1 MKTAGWRCEVTS
13 KYRRLARQLQ
23 GQIENGV
30 WQPGDK
36 LPSLRETVKQS
47 GFSLMTVL
55 NAYQLL
61 ESQGWILAQP
71 QSGYRVAP
79 CQHSPANLAR
89 PALHAAEAV
98 DVNAFIFNVLQSG
111 QQPDCVAFGSAF
123 PDASLFPQEQLARS
137 LGRVARHLTPDQ
149 QLVLPPGCAELR
161 RAIARRYAAR
171 GMEVTPEEIVIT
183 SGALEALNLSLQ
195 TLTRPGDW
203 VVVEAPAFYGALQAI
218 ERLQLK
224 ALAVPADVTAGL
236 DLDALADA
244 LGRYPVKACWL
255 MSHCQNPLGVS
266 LGVQSRSRLLA
277 LLREHQVPLIED
289 DVYMELYD
297 GERAP
302 LPLRAQDPGVLHC
315 SSFSKTLA
323 TGLRI
328 GWVSAGKRAP
338 DIQRLQL
345 MSTLSTSAPMQLAL
359 ADYLASHHYDR
370 HLRTLR
376 RVLQQRKQRFYEA
389 LCQLLP
395 AQVRVDP
402 GTGGY
407 FLWLSLPESMDA
419 TRLYHLA
426 LAEGITIAPGRMFA
440 AGEQFRHCFRL
451 NVSLP
456 WNSRTEAA
464 VGRLSVLIRALISG
478 C

>member
-1 MKTAGWRCEVTS
+1 MTS

-23 GQIENGV
+23 GQIEAGV
-30 WQPGDK
+30 WQSGDK
-36 LPSLRETVKQS
+36 LPSLRDTVKQS

-79 CQHSPANLAR
+79 RQHSPANTAR

-98 DVNAFIFNVLQSG
+98 DINAFIFNVLQAG
-111 QQPDCVAFGSAF
+111 QRSDCVAFGSAF
-123 PDASLFPQEQLARS
+123 PDSSLFPQEQLARS
-137 LGRVARHLTPDQ
+137 LSRVARHLTPDQ

-171 GMEVTPEEIVIT
+171 GTEVAPEEIVIT

-195 TLTRPGDW
+195 VLTRPGDW

-224 ALAVPADVTAGL
+224 ALAVPVDVASGL
-236 DLDALADA
+236 DLGALADA

-266 LGVQSRSRLLA
+266 LGAESRSRLLA

-289 DVYMELYD
+289 DVYAELYD
-297 GERAP
+297 GEQAP
-302 LPLRAQDPGVLHC
+302 LPLRALDRDVLHC

-328 GWVSAGKRAP
+328 GWVSAGERAP

-370 HLRTLR
+370 HLHTLR
-376 RVLQQRKQRFYEA
+376 RVLLQRKQRFYKA
-389 LCQLLP
+389 LCQQLP
-395 AQVRVDP
+395 EQVCVHP
-402 GTGGY
+402 GGGY
-407 FLWLSLPESMDA
+407 FLWLSLPDGMDA
-419 TRLYHLA
+419 TRLYHRA
-426 LAEGITIAPGRMFA
+426 LSEDITIAPGRMFA
-440 AGEQFRHCFRL
+440 AGDQFRHCFRL

-464 VGRLSVLIRALISG
+464 IARLAALARELIQG

>member
-1 MKTAGWRCEVTS
+1 MSS
-13 KYRRLARQLQ
+13 KYRRLAGQLQ
-23 GQIENGV
+23 EQIETGV
-30 WQPGDK
+30 WQPGDR
-36 LPSLRETVKQS
+36 LPSLRESARRS

-55 NAYQLL
+55 SAYQLL

-79 CQHSPANLAR
+79 RQHSPANAAR
-89 PALHAAEAV
+89 PAFHAAEAV
-98 DVNAFIFNVLQSG
+98 DINAFIFNVLQAG
-111 QQPDCVAFGSAF
+111 QRPDCVAFGSAF
-123 PDASLFPQEQLARS
+123 PHPSLFPKEQLARS
-137 LGRVARHLTPDQ
+137 LSRVARHLDPAHQ
-149 QLVLPPGCAELR
+149 QVLPPGCAELR

-171 GMEVTPEEIVIT
+171 GMAVSPEEVVIT

-195 TLTRPGDW
+195 ALTRPGDW
-203 VVVEAPAFYGALQAI
+203 VLVEAPAFYGALQAI

-224 ALAVPADVTAGL
+224 ALAVPVDPVHGL

-244 LGRYPVKACWL
+244 LARYPVKACWL

-266 LGVQSRSRLLA
+266 LAASARTRLLA
-277 LLREHQVPLIED
+277 LLNEYKVPLVED
-289 DVYMELYD
+289 DVYAELYD
-297 GERAP
+297 GEQAP
-302 LPLRAQDPGVLHC
+302 LPLRASGEGVLHC

-328 GWVSAGKRAP
+328 GWVAAGPRAP
-338 DIQRLQL
+338 EIQRLQL

-370 HLRTLR
+370 HLHTLR
-376 RVLQQRKQRFYEA
+376 RLLAQRKHWFYQA
-389 LCQLLP
+389 LCRQLP
-395 AQVRVDP
+395 TGVTVHPSR
-402 GTGGY
+402 GGY
-407 FLWLSLPESMDA
+407 FLWLSLPAGLDA
-419 TRLYHLA
+419 TELYRRA

-456 WNSRTEAA
+456 WNSRSEEAVA
-464 VGRLSVLIRALISG
+464 RLSVLIGELMAEV
-478 C
+478 